1 MTDLWT
7 TLVSAVIGRCQ
18 QQRRAKLKH
27 RKSGSEIVSIVS
39 VLFMLYVFD
48 MMSLALLSF
57 VVNTTVPA
65 HFSTSERSTTLRV
78 HGERHIF
85 MFAIVAYPFP

>member
-1 MTDLWT
+1 MTGLWT

-27 RKSGSEIVSIVS
+27 RKSRSEIVS

-48 MMSLALLSF
+48 MSLALLSF

-65 HFSTSERSTTLRV
+65 HFSTS
-78 HGERHIF
+78 
-85 MFAIVAYPFP
+85 

>member
-1 MTDLWT
+1 MTGLWT

-18 QQRRAKLKH
+18 QQRRAKLEH
-27 RKSGSEIVSIVS
+27 RKSRSEIVSIVS

-48 MMSLALLSF
+48 MSLALLSF

-65 HFSTSERSTTLRV
+65 HFSTS
-78 HGERHIF
+78 
-85 MFAIVAYPFP
+85 

>member
-1 MTDLWT
+1 MTALWT

-48 MMSLALLSF
+48 MMSHASSPQ
-57 VVNTTVPA
+57 TSSRKVPA
-65 HFSTSERSTTLRV
+65 HFSTSERSTTSRV
-78 HGERHIF
+78 HGGRHIF
-85 MFAIVAYPFP
+85 MFAIVAYPFH

>member
-1 MTDLWT
+1 MTGLWT
-7 TLVSAVIGRCQ
+7 TLVSAVIGCCQ

-27 RKSGSEIVSIVS
+27 RKSRSEIVSIVS

-48 MMSLALLSF
+48 MSLALLSF

-65 HFSTSERSTTLRV
+65 HFSTS
-78 HGERHIF
+78 
-85 MFAIVAYPFP
+85 